1 MSATDYTRLLEKI
14 VPKEDGEDPL
24 RLRTA
29 TVTVINSDG
38 TVDITLSGVTVEDV
52 PVVGSNLG
60 LVVGRT
66 VQVLVHRGDLL
77 VLGQTAGSAATANP
91 SAFATFGT
99 PTFTTGNITAITPS
113 AVTVD
118 DGDMYPGSGSTFTIP
133 SGQGGLYEIG
143 MVVRYASQ
151 AVAAGVRQARI
162 NVNGS
167 EYIINQIPTTAGLNA
182 SNIIV
187 NLVARRVMTAGDTVT
202 FLGFQSS
209 GGDLA
214 LTGNSHGWIERVR

>member
-1 MSATDYTRLLEKI
+1 MSAFDYTRALEKI

-38 TVDITLSGVTVEDV
+38 TVDIALSGVTVEDV

-60 LVVGRT
+60 LVVGRS

-77 VLGQTAGSAATANP
+77 VLGQTAGAAATANP
-91 SAFATFGT
+91 SVFALFGT
-99 PTFTTGNITAITPS
+99 PTFTNNSITTITPTS
-113 AVTVD
+113 VTVD
-118 DGDMYPGSGSTFTIP
+118 DGDMYPGSGSTFTVP

-143 MVVRYASQ
+143 MAVRYASQ

-162 NVNGS
+162 NVNGA
-167 EYIINQIPTTAGLNA
+167 EYMINQIPTTAGLNA
-182 SNIIV
+182 SNIVV
-187 NLVARRVMTAGDTVT
+187 NLVVRRVLAAADTVT
-202 FLGFQSS
+202 FLGYQNS